1 MSNTMIF
8 SMILTSAIVTVLI
21 RALPFLA
28 LQNKKTPDVILYLG
42 KVLPYAIM
50 AMLVVYCL
58 RSTDFSR
65 MFGLS
70 EIIAVFITG
79 ASYVY
84 KRNTLVSVILG
95 TISYMVLIQVIFA

>member
-8 SMILTSAIVTVLI
+8 STILTSAIVTVLI
-21 RALPFLA
+21 RSLPFIV

-58 RSTDFSR
+58 RNTDFSR

-70 EIIAVFITG
+70 EIIAVLITG
-79 ASYVY
+79 VSYIY

-95 TISYMVLIQVIFA
+95 TISYMVMIQTIFA